1 MKQYGIL
8 QMQRRF
14 NLEEI
19 WKDIA
24 DYEMY
29 YQISNF
35 GRVKNKKT
43 GLILKQNKNRG
54 GYLQIVL
61 SVKGN
66 RKTCRVHRLVA
77 NAFIEKVKGKED
89 VNHKDEDK
97 ENNHYT
103 NLEWLTKK
111 ENNNYGTHNE
121 RINIPRR
128 HAIYA
133 IYPDGTDEC
142 FVSIRECARKLKL
155 NHAHVLDVLK
165 GNYKTHHG
173 LRFDYMEDIK
183 NV

>member
-1 MKQYGIL
+1 M
-8 QMQRRF
+8 
-14 NLEEI
+14 EEI

-24 DYEMY
+24 DYEIY

-54 GYLQIVL
+54 GYLQIIL

-66 RKTCRVHRLVA
+66 RKTFRVHRLVA